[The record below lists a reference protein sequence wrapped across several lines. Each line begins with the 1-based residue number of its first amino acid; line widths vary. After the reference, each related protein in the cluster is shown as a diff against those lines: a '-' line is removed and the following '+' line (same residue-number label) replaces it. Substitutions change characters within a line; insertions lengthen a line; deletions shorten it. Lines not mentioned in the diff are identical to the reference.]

1 MASYNG
7 LVASLTLN
15 GSTVSQTMGNTGQQT
30 AAIVASV
37 PAKFFPFGQFAIN
50 VAGISGT
57 VGVQV
62 IGAVGGATYA
72 IAGRTNI
79 SASGGFPVPLI
90 AYVGTSGA
98 PQNYGIPRPSLVVIQ
113 GAGVGGTTNF
123 IGYTASV
130 FLAAEYN

>member
-1 MASYNG
+1 MANYNG
-7 LVASLTLN
+7 LVASITLN

-30 AAIVASV
+30 GAIVSTV
-37 PAKFFPFGQFAIN
+37 PNKFFTDGQFAIS
-50 VAGISGT
+50 VRGISGT
-57 VGVQV
+57 IGVQV

-90 AYVGTSGA
+90 VYVGTSGT
-98 PQNYGIPRPSLVVIQ
+98 PTNFGIPRPALVVIQ

-123 IGYTASV
+123 IGFTASV

>member
-7 LVASLTLN
+7 LVSTLTLN
-15 GSTVSQTMGNTGQQT
+15 GSTVSQTMGNTGQLVG
-30 AAIVASV
+30 AIVASV
-37 PAKFFPFGQFAIN
+37 PSKFFPHGQFAIN

-57 VGVQV
+57 VGVQ
-62 IGAVGGATYA
+62 ILGGVGGATYV

-79 SASGGFPVPLI
+79 SAAGGFPIPLI
-90 AYVGTSGA
+90 TYVGTSGTF
-98 PQNYGIPRPSLVVIQ
+98 QNIGIPRPYSVVIQ

-123 IGYTASV
+123 IGFTTSV

>member
-7 LVASLTLN
+7 LIATTALN

-30 AAIVASV
+30 AVIVRAV
-37 PAKFFPFGQFAIN
+37 PAKFFSFGQFAVN

-79 SASGGFPVPLI
+79 SASGSFPVPLI

-98 PQNYGIPRPSLVVIQ
+98 VQNFGVPRPSLVVWQ
-113 GAGVGGTTNF
+113 GAGVGGATNF
-123 IGYTASV
+123 IGFTASV
-130 FLAAEYN
+130 FFAGEYN